1 MAELFYLISGYSIL
15 NGNISGG
22 LVYLENG
29 LLLNY
34 KKHPVLLDVLGDK
47 KQNLD
52 LVHHLIEHYKN

>member
-1 MAELFYLISGYSIL
+1 
-15 NGNISGG
+15 